1 MQKNI
6 LDTKRLL
13 SVYQKVTKN
22 GKQEDGGTYYEGM
35 HASTDLDGY
44 RVYLSD
50 GKVTVQLGFH
60 HAYAVDTPSHIDLES
75 FQARLNYID
84 NH

>member
-1 MQKNI
+1 MKNI

-13 SVYQKVTKN
+13 SVYQKIEKCGTR
-22 GKQEDGGTYYEGM
+22 EEGGMYYEGM
-35 HASTDLDGY
+35 HASTDHDGY

-60 HAYAVDTPSHIDLES
+60 HAYAVDAPSRLDLDN
-75 FQARLNYID
+75 FQARLRYID
-84 NH
+84 TH